1 METLLSLMERDSFD
15 AFVGH
20 LRHGGG
26 VGDADHNE
34 SILGFLTRMVSSD
47 EGRCLRFFEFLLQSG
62 ADPNVS
68 DDLGRTPLSNL
79 ARSNRVDCIELFMR
93 YGADINLRPKNGYT
107 ALQEALR
114 VNDALEA
121 ARYLLERS
129 DLRLD
134 KKYERELLDCARRA
148 GARKSLSLLRDYG
161 IIY

>member
-1 METLLSLMERDSFD
+1 MEALLSLMERNSFD
-15 AFVGH
+15 DFVSQV
-20 LRHGGG
+20 RHGGC
-26 VGDADHNE
+26 VGPAEHNE
-34 SILGFLTRMVSSD
+34 SVLGFLTRMVSSD
-47 EGRCLRFFEFLLQSG
+47 EGRCLRFFEFLLRSG
-62 ADPNVS
+62 ADPNVP

-79 ARSNRVDCIELFMR
+79 ARSNRVDCIELFIR
-93 YGADINLRPKNGYT
+93 YGADINLRPQNGFT

-121 ARYLLERS
+121 AKYLLERS

-134 KKYERELLDCARRA
+134 KQYKRELLDCARRA